1 MQVFRPVFPNLPH
14 TASLFTQPAVRTLPG
29 FYGTINFCRLPQ
41 TAVRGGT
48 FADIFKVALCFL

>member
-1 MQVFRPVFPNLPH
+1 MTRCASFPPALPPRPPH
-14 TASLFTQPAVRTLPG
+14 SGVRTLPG
-29 FYGTINFCRLPQ
+29 FYGTINFCRRPQ